1 MILIDSRD
9 GSKDLI
15 EPLEARGLPVKRE
28 INLPTDVAFVGRGV
42 EGAPLLVGIEHKKVE
57 DLMKSLRDN
66 RLNKQNEKMQEAGF
80 DIRFLFIVGS
90 QRFDK
95 QGRMLKRA
103 GRTTWRPIPGIGHG
117 EIIKRLY
124 SLQFCTGL
132 VWQWFEY
139 SSGAVKA
146 IELLY
151 RTLTDKDLD
160 QHTSHLAA
168 YEPGRIVPMSQ
179 MRRTLCTLPGISQQF
194 SRAAEKKFGTL
205 RTAFKA
211 CPTDWAELVAEDRH
225 GKMRRFGESAG
236 VKVVN
241 AIDPVDDDIPF

>member
-1 MILIDSRD
+1 MILVDSRD
-9 GSKDLI
+9 GSRELVD
-15 EPLEARGLPVKRE
+15 PLEKRGLPVRKE
-28 INLPTDVAFVGRGV
+28 IGLPTDVAFVGKGV
-42 EGAPLLVGIEHKKVE
+42 GGAPLLVGIEHKKVE

-66 RLNKQNEKMQEAGF
+66 RLNKQNEKMIDAGF
-80 DIRFLFIVGS
+80 DIRLLFIVGS

-95 QGRMLKRA
+95 EGRMLKHV
-103 GRTTWRPIPGIGHG
+103 GRTAWCPIPGIGHG

-139 SSGAVKA
+139 ASGATRT

-160 QHTSHLAA
+160 KHTSHLSP
-168 YEPGRIVPMSQ
+168 YEPGRIIPMSQ
-179 MRRTLCTLPGISQQF
+179 MRRTLCTLPGVSQKF

-205 RTAFKA
+205 RNAFTA
-211 CPTDWAELVAEDRH
+211 CPTDWAELTTTDDG
-225 GKMRRFGESAG
+225 GKTRRFGESAG

-241 AIDPVDDDIPF
+241 AIDPIDDDIPF